1 MTRTLVLVLLG
12 VAVAAVAAFVA
23 NAETI
28 VPKTGPATLADLAP
42 YTRKIETIRG
52 LAFKQ
57 PVTSG
62 TQTNAEFRA
71 FVDKDLDAE
80 LPRARAECL
89 SRAFARLGLLP
100 EKFDLR
106 KGYTD
111 MMSAQAAAYYDPARK
126 TFFVVHPDLP
136 EMLLAPTIVH
146 ELTHAL
152 QDQNFGLESRLK
164 ALRAVDNED
173 VENAFRFLVEGEATY
188 VMLLST
194 MSDQGV
200 DPEQGGQALDGMID
214 GMSGTGRDALA
225 EQLDAMKDILGEDN
239 AADMASVLSSP
250 DYLFRVLYDPYFA
263 GQAAVHKIRRAGGWA
278 AVNEL
283 WRNPPTSTEMLL
295 HPEKLARGRR
305 DEPVKVA
312 VPDASAALGAGYVSA
327 CENTLG
333 ELETEILLEVALPAS
348 GERAGRARTAAAGWG
363 GDRWRSFEK
372 AGGGTVVVWQTVWDT
387 PADAAEFDQAI
398 SQAGVAR
405 LPQGALLP
413 TTGDGCKLRGT
424 ADPAAP
430 TTLVVHIG
438 KEVTLVAGASTPQ
451 ARAIIA
457 KMYPWCGTP
466 DPPARPDAPA
476 PAPAKP

>member
-1 MTRTLVLVLLG
+1 MTRTLALVLLLG
-12 VAVAAVAAFVA
+12 ARCAALAADP
-23 NAETI
+23 ETI
-28 VPKTGPATLADLAP
+28 VPKTQPATLADLTP
-42 YTRKIETIRG
+42 YTKTIEAIRG

-57 PVTSG
+57 PVASG

-71 FVDKDLDAE
+71 FVDKDLDVE
-80 LPRARAECL
+80 LPRGKAECL

-106 KGYTD
+106 KAYTN
-111 MMSAQAAAYYDPARK
+111 MMSAQVAAYYDPARK
-126 TFFVVHPDLP
+126 TFFVVHADLP
-136 EMLLAPTIVH
+136 EMLLSPTIVH

-152 QDQNFGLESRLK
+152 QDQNFGLESRVK
-164 ALRAVDNED
+164 SLRAVENED

-188 VMLLST
+188 VMVLSA
-194 MSDQGV
+194 MRDA
-200 DPEQGGQALDGMID
+200 GGDADTGGDALDAMID

-225 EQLDAMKDILGEDN
+225 EQLGAMKDVLGTEA
-239 AADMASVLSSP
+239 AADIGSVLSSP

-263 GQAAVHKIRRAGGWA
+263 GQAAVHKLRRAGGWA

-283 WRNPPTSTEMLL
+283 WRNPPTSTEMFM

-312 VPDASAALGAGYVSA
+312 VPDASAALGAGYASA

-333 ELETEILLEVALPAS
+333 ELETEILLEATLPAS
-348 GERAGRARTAAAGWG
+348 GERTERARTAAAGWG

-372 AGGGTVVVWQTVWDT
+372 AGGGTVVVWQTTWDS
-387 PADAAEFDQAI
+387 AAEAEEFDQAI
-398 SQAGVAR
+398 SSACAAR

-413 TTGDGCKLRGT
+413 SAGGAGCKLWGT
-424 ADPAAP
+424 SDPAAP
-430 TTLVVHIG
+430 VYLVVHIG
-438 KEVTLVAGASTPQ
+438 KEVTLVAGASAPQ
-451 ARAIIA
+451 ARAITA

-466 DPPARPDAPA
+466 DPSAAPDAPA
-476 PAPAKP
+476 PPRAKP